1 MPKANQLRADPK
13 AAAARRD
20 ALALLGLGASAAD
33 SEFEAPKAR
42 LERIEQGREVRSKV
56 PRRSFGDWEPAANRP
71 DPIEILEA
79 QAAERVTD
87 LIPIR
92 HGRMVASPFA
102 FFRGA
107 AAVMAW
113 DLGAEPDTG
122 LRVQTC
128 GDAHL
133 ANFGGYAAPDRKLVF
148 DLNDFDETLP
158 APFEWDL
165 KRLVASLEL
174 AARDNDF
181 RTKDRRAI
189 VETATDAYQGSIGL
203 LAELRFLDAWYSRI
217 DVERVVMAIE
227 EYGTTEGVE
236 ATKRAVDK
244 ALRKT
249 SLGAL
254 KKLTVNEGGHLR
266 IRETPPLI
274 VRFDA
279 EHHPA
284 AREIIERAIADYTLT
299 LQPDRAELLSRYRMV
314 DFARKVVGVGS
325 VGTEAFIALMMGD
338 REDDPLFLQLK
349 EAKES
354 VLAPFAG
361 ASEYGHHGER
371 VVQGQRLMQAA
382 SDSLLGWVTGHG
394 PRKLDYYVRQLRD
407 MKGSV
412 DIESMDPERMRR
424 YAELCGATLARAH
437 ARAGDAAAIS
447 GYVGTG
453 EVLRQSMVEY
463 AAAYADRTELDHAL
477 LADAV
482 ASGRVEATLGV

>member
-1 MPKANQLRADPK
+1 MSKSKRSKLDPHSVG
-13 AAAARRD
+13 ARRD
-20 ALALLGLGASAAD
+20 ALALLGLDSAAAD
-33 SEFEAPKAR
+33 SEFEPPSAR
-42 LERIEQGREVRSKV
+42 LERAEQGRDVRAKV
-56 PRRSFGDWEPAANRP
+56 PRSSFGEWQPAADRP
-71 DPIEILEA
+71 DPISILEA
-79 QAAERVTD
+79 QAAERVAD

-92 HGRMVASPFA
+92 HGRMLASPFA

-133 ANFGGYAAPDRKLVF
+133 ANFGAYAAPDRKLVF

-174 AARDNDF
+174 AARDRGF
-181 RTKDRRAI
+181 RKKERTAI
-189 VETATDAYQGSIGL
+189 IATATDSYQGAIGL
-203 LAELRFLDAWYSRI
+203 LAELRFLDAWYARI
-217 DVERVVMAIE
+217 DVDRVLAAIE

-236 ATKRAVDK
+236 ATKLAVEK

-254 KKLTVNEGGHLR
+254 KKLTVNEGGQLS

-274 VRFDA
+274 VRFDK

-354 VLAPFAG
+354 VLAPYAG

-412 DIESMDPERMRR
+412 VIESMDPERMRR

-453 EVLRQSMVEY
+453 EVLRDSMVAY

-477 LADAV
+477 LAEAV
-482 ASGRVEATLGV
+482 KSGRVEATLGV

>member
-1 MPKANQLRADPK
+1 MPRSKQSRPDRRSVG
-13 AAAARRD
+13 ARRD
-20 ALALLGLGASAAD
+20 ALALLGLDEAAAESQFD
-33 SEFEAPKAR
+33 EPRAKR
-42 LERIEQGREVRSKV
+42 ERVEQGREVRARV
-56 PRRSFGDWEPAANRP
+56 PRSSFGEWQPAAERP
-71 DPIEILEA
+71 DPISILEA
-79 QAAERVTD
+79 QAAERVAD

-92 HGRMVASPFA
+92 HGRMLASPFA

-133 ANFGGYAAPDRKLVF
+133 ANFGAYAAPDRKLVF

-174 AARDNDF
+174 AARDNGF
-181 RTKDRRAI
+181 GTKERTAI
-189 VETATDAYQGSIGL
+189 IATATDSYQGAIGL
-203 LAELRFLDAWYSRI
+203 LAELRFLDAWYARI
-217 DVERVVMAIE
+217 DVDRVLAAIE

-236 ATKRAVDK
+236 ATKLAVQK

-254 KKLTVNEGGHLR
+254 KKLTVNEGGQLR

-274 VRFDA
+274 VRFDE

-354 VLAPFAG
+354 V
-361 ASEYGHHGER
+361 
-371 VVQGQRLMQAA
+371 
-382 SDSLLGWVTGHG
+382 
-394 PRKLDYYVRQLRD
+394 
-407 MKGSV
+407 
-412 DIESMDPERMRR
+412 
-424 YAELCGATLARAH
+424 
-437 ARAGDAAAIS
+437 
-447 GYVGTG
+447 
-453 EVLRQSMVEY
+453 
-463 AAAYADRTELDHAL
+463 
-477 LADAV
+477 
-482 ASGRVEATLGV
+482 